1 MKIAISVSDKEK
13 AKGSESPYYKA
24 LLAVGVKPEEVE
36 VVSPSHPSI
45 PDIKATMGCYLPAG
59 RTSTPSIMRKRSN
72 IQASFRLTRNG
83 MPLNLSC
90 LIGRTVTGCRSW
102 ASAAASR

>member
-36 VVSPSHPSI
+36 VVSHSHPSI
-45 PDIKATMGCYLPAG
+45 PNIKG
-59 RTSTPSIMRKRSN
+59 
-72 IQASFRLTRNG
+72 
-83 MPLNLSC
+83 
-90 LIGRTVTGCRSW
+90 
-102 ASAAASR
+102 